1 MLGSNSPRMLSIGLP
16 VVDSWNV
23 WWSIYDNSVER
34 FAEVKAGVDAAM
46 PEGPHLS
53 GPHLSGPHQRSQ
65 RRGNGGGAGHVA
77 EW

>member
-34 FAEVKAGVDAAM
+34 FAEIKAEVDAAT
-46 PEGPHLS
+46 PAG
-53 GPHLSGPHQRSQ
+53 RSVEATAAVLVTLP
-65 RRGNGGGAGHVA
+65 RATAG
-77 EW
+77 